1 MMHHKRFGEILV
13 PFSDEQKIEIWK
25 RSIETQ
31 MHFAELSIKMRQI
44 GITLAGA
51 TIALAIV
58 LYRTDSGYSF
68 NVPYFDFLLPI
79 GTFLLL
85 SAAAILFAAKIIDV
99 GVYHRMLRGAVKF
112 NELYEQSLDI
122 DVGWRSGLTESISAH
137 SRYDNPILQ
146 DERGRDGTHWTSDD
160 PRRLAGNRINYFYK
174 FCIYSL
180 VFVAVALAVAE
191 NVG

>member
-1 MMHHKRFGEILV
+1 MLGELLV
-13 PFSDEQKIEIWK
+13 PFSNEQKIEIWK

-58 LYRTDSGYSF
+58 LYRTDSVYSF
-68 NVPYFDFLLPI
+68 KVPYSDLVLPV
-79 GTFLLL
+79 GTILFL
-85 SAAAILFAAKIIDV
+85 SAAAILYAAKIIDV

-122 DVGWRSGLTESISAH
+122 DVGWQSGLTESISAY
-137 SRYDNPILQ
+137 SRYDDPILQ
-146 DERGRDGTHWTSDD
+146 DKRGSDGTHWTSAN
-160 PRRLAGNRINYFYK
+160 PRQLAGNRINKFYWLGI
-174 FCIYSL
+174 FAFST
-180 VFVAVALAVAE
+180 VALALAVRKM
-191 NVG
+191 

>member
-1 MMHHKRFGEILV
+1 M
-13 PFSDEQKIEIWK
+13 PFSDELKIEIWK

-79 GTFLLL
+79 GTILLL

-99 GVYHRMLRGAVKF
+99 DVYHRMLRGAVKF
-112 NELYEQSLDI
+112 HELYEQSLDI
-122 DVGWRSGLTESISAH
+122 DVGWQSGLTESISAY
-137 SRYDNPILQ
+137 SRYDKPILH
-146 DERGRDGTHWTSDD
+146 DKRGSNGTHWTSYK
-160 PRRLAGNRINYFYK
+160 PRRLAGNRINYFYW
-174 FCIYSL
+174 FCISAL
-180 VFVAVALAVAE
+180 VFVAIALAAAE
-191 NVG
+191 NAG